1 MVRFEFTYL
10 FIWIQLRV
18 RCLVF
23 HTLCIMLLLYK
34 GARGYAWV
42 PFFLIIILALCV
54 FSRLSLFVV
63 CFFSRVVWK
72 LIIVSLRTLA
82 VLLPFPLLLF
92 PFALLQ
98 FPFTLWLLFLSATI
112 VTCFRSLLL
121 HIGSLFCSYFN
132 LLELYCLHFFH
143 FVRQGLEFGAF
154 LMIINNI
161 FLWHDFFLKIVFSSV
176 LFFNK
181 RISLLLWLYLVLFCI
196 FGFVQDCCA
205 LK

>member
-1 MVRFEFTYL
+1 MPGHHF
-10 FIWIQLRV
+10 
-18 RCLVF
+18 F
-23 HTLCIMLLLYK
+23 HNNC
-34 GARGYAWV
+34 
-42 PFFLIIILALCV
+42 FALCA
-54 FSRLSLFVV
+54 FSCLSLFVV
-63 CFFSRVVWK
+63 FFLSHVVLQ
-72 LIIVSLRTLA
+72 LIIVSLHTIV

-161 FLWHDFFLKIVFSSV
+161 FL
-176 LFFNK
+176 
-181 RISLLLWLYLVLFCI
+181 
-196 FGFVQDCCA
+196 
-205 LK
+205 